1 MGQDASAILEA
12 RTAAIRIAQNSKA
25 DHTKRDHSARAQE
38 PNAMNPTV
46 SMKKMANSAMG
57 TPFGSVRSHYYDSSA
72 GGSVGRCARSLA
84 INIAGAYWASKN
96 PNHHCSSRG
105 PTKNFVGVRYRE
117 SDNDRT
123 PSMRAVDGTYG

>member
-57 TPFGSVRSHYYDSSA
+57 APLWFGALTLLRFECRWF
-72 GGSVGRCARSLA
+72 GRSLR
-84 INIAGAYWASKN
+84 SLLSDK
-96 PNHHCSSRG
+96 
-105 PTKNFVGVRYRE
+105 YRRCVLGE
-117 SDNDRT
+117 
-123 PSMRAVDGTYG
+123 